1 MIRVSATAN
10 KCYQAFISA
19 TFPDM
24 RGARQALM
32 PPMLASGLIPTG
44 LDSAAAECNTLL
56 PVIQTLIDSSDYFIL
71 IVGGRYGTLSPMGLS
86 EIHREYIFAAT
97 KRKPII
103 AFIHDNPS
111 ELSEAQREPTRE
123 GQVRRDD
130 FVRLLEEKVVC
141 YRWSTEAGLNA
152 LAGKVIPNFIRDHQA
167 VGWVR
172 ADQVGEG
179 LGASSEA
186 LKARIEMLEKE
197 REEAFN
203 QARPPLRTLARGG
216 DRVALDYSCN
226 VYEGGDCKLATVT
239 TKISWDQAFSC
250 VAPLMLNP
258 VAESVL
264 QKALEGFIGRKA
276 LGDVQAD
283 FPRAHAVRNVVLATH
298 AFNQVKIHLRALGLI
313 NRSAEKDSRGLPLWQ
328 LTAHGYNTMSQ
339 VMAVKRS
346 VKV

>member
-141 YRWSTEAGLNA
+141 
-152 LAGKVIPNFIRDHQA
+152 
-167 VGWVR
+167 
-172 ADQVGEG
+172 
-179 LGASSEA
+179 
-186 LKARIEMLEKE
+186 
-197 REEAFN
+197 
-203 QARPPLRTLARGG
+203 
-216 DRVALDYSCN
+216 
-226 VYEGGDCKLATVT
+226 
-239 TKISWDQAFSC
+239 
-250 VAPLMLNP
+250 
-258 VAESVL
+258 
-264 QKALEGFIGRKA
+264 
-276 LGDVQAD
+276 
-283 FPRAHAVRNVVLATH
+283 
-298 AFNQVKIHLRALGLI
+298 
-313 NRSAEKDSRGLPLWQ
+313 
-328 LTAHGYNTMSQ
+328 
-339 VMAVKRS
+339 
-346 VKV
+346 